1 MTGRNPRNESLFMRV
16 CIPTVWIL
24 TLVFVSEVSAA
35 PSFVREQNVIKAA
48 NDGQPMFEYQFA
60 PDAAY
65 KPYIFQLYSP
75 GGVPVLRDGA
85 PAHPHHHGL
94 MFGVGVDGV
103 TFWGETIPKNDIG
116 GHQIPRQTEV
126 RDGLI
131 SQQLEWRTPSGELAL
146 CETRTIQPLSNRD
159 ATMLTWRCRL
169 EAPVGKEAVTLSGHP
184 YYGLGA
190 RFPESMDK
198 VATLSNSSGQPGES
212 VGGDHFLVPASW
224 VACTGAAA
232 DGRVIT
238 VAIFD
243 HPQNLRYPS
252 QKFTMATPFAY
263 ISSTLNWKEPFPLKA
278 GEPLELCYGVAVW
291 DGKMEPS
298 QIDQA
303 CRQWQEL
310 AKPKL

>member
-1 MTGRNPRNESLFMRV
+1 MRLMSDFWPAV
-16 CIPTVWIL
+16 LL
-24 TLVFVSEVSAA
+24 TLLPAVGLSAD
-35 PSFVREQNVIKAA
+35 PHLVKEQTAISVTNA
-48 NDGQPMFEYQFA
+48 GRPMFEYQFA
-60 PDAAY
+60 PSEAY

-75 GGVPVLRDGA
+75 KGVPVLRDGA

-103 TFWGETIPKNDIG
+103 TFWGETVPKNDIG
-116 GHQIPRQTEV
+116 GHQIPRLTDI

-131 SQQLEWRTPSGELAL
+131 YQRLDWQTPSGGIAL
-146 CETRTIQPLSNRD
+146 QETRTIEPVSNPD

-169 EAPVGKEAVTLSGHP
+169 EAPPGREAVMLSGHP

-190 RFPESMDK
+190 RFQESIDK
-198 VATLSNSSGQPGES
+198 GAALFHSGSDQGENL
-212 VGGDHFLVPASW
+212 GGDHRLVPASW

-232 DGRVIT
+232 DGRVVT

-243 HPQNLRYPS
+243 HPQNMRYPS
-252 QKFTMATPFAY
+252 QKFIMATPFAY

-278 GEPLELCYGVAVW
+278 GAPLDLCYGVAVW
-291 DGKMEPS
+291 DGKMESS

-303 CRQWQEL
+303 CRQWQDM